1 MGVAAEHLLHLQCQS
16 VHAFAHLWT
25 PLAVQELSSVAAA
38 DPVLAV
44 AIYPA
49 FSDDT
54 VVWPW

>member
-1 MGVAAEHLLHLQCQS
+1 MRIAAEHLLHLQRQA
-16 VHAFAHLWT
+16 VHALAHLWT
-25 PLAVQELSSVAAA
+25 PLAVQGLSSIGGRSG
-38 DPVLAV
+38 LAV